1 MLDLIL
7 GYLIIIII
15 LFSANIGLFSA
26 NYKLNDLKSTAIFLV
41 MGIFL
46 FIAVNISHLFSF
58 NLSDYL
64 TYIFILI
71 AIIIFIIMFLYL
83 KINKLNA
90 SAVIT
95 IILYYMSSLILASQI
110 ADESFLFN
118 SLLLTIISIVI
129 MIVAFQSSK
138 LLMYAKRPYN
148 VIIGE
153 YMSLEGILIFLLGLT
168 NGSVMHLDYEMFS
181 SFLILTPT
189 YQLIYVIIGIIA
201 VLIIGLYLND
211 KKI

>member
-7 GYLIIIII
+7 GYLIIITI

-26 NYKLNDLKSTAIFLV
+26 NYKFNDMKSTLIFAV
-41 MGIFL
+41 IGILFL
-46 FIAVNISHLFSF
+46 IVINISNFFSF
-58 NLSDYL
+58 NLLDYL
-64 TYIFILI
+64 TYIFIAI
-71 AIIIFIIMFLYL
+71 SIIIYIVMLVYL
-83 KINKLNA
+83 KNDELNA
-90 SAVIT
+90 SVS
-95 IILYYMSSLILASQI
+95 IIIMLYYMSSFLLASQI
-110 ADESFLFN
+110 DESFLFN

-148 VIIGE
+148 EIIGE
-153 YMSLEGILIFLLGLT
+153 FMSLEGILIFLLGLT
-168 NGSVMHLDYEMFS
+168 NISVMRLDNEMFS

-189 YQLIYVIIGIIA
+189 YQLIYVIIGIIF
-201 VLIIGLYLND
+201 VLIIGLYWND